1 MNQLYIDAARLLIQ
15 VAPVVFESG
24 VFALKGGTAINLF
37 IRDMPRLSV
46 DLDLVFPD
54 HSLPRDHA
62 LAQINEAIRQASAR
76 LKTRGFQVRTV
87 TATGAGET
95 KILVRRGNI
104 EIKVEVN
111 FVLRGTVNKVQLA
124 SLSART
130 QEVLQAELEIPMA
143 SLEDIY
149 GGKLVA
155 ALDRQHPRDLFDVM
169 QLYANEGITPA
180 IRRAFVVYLASHNR
194 PPHEILS
201 PVLRDITP
209 DYERTFVGMTAE
221 PVELTELLSARDR
234 LVAELPQ
241 TLDANERQFLLSLV
255 SNAPEWPL
263 LDLAHLEQLP
273 AVRWKLR
280 NLEQLAKTS
289 PKKFAEQ
296 AEALKRVLSG

>member
-1 MNQLYIDAARLLIQ
+1 
-15 VAPVVFESG
+15 
-24 VFALKGGTAINLF
+24 
-37 IRDMPRLSV
+37 
-46 DLDLVFPD
+46 
-54 HSLPRDHA
+54 

-95 KILVRRGNI
+95 KLLVRRGNI

-111 FVLRGTVNKVQLA
+111 FVLRGTVRKVQLA
-124 SLSART
+124 SLSAKA
-130 QEVLQAELEIPMA
+130 QDVLQAEMEIPMA

-155 ALDRQHPRDLFDVM
+155 AMDRQHPRDLFDVM
-169 QLYANEGITPA
+169 QLYAHEGITPA

-194 PPHEILS
+194 PLHEVLS
-201 PVLRDITP
+201 PALRDVTQ
-209 DYERTFVGMTAE
+209 DYERTFVGMTTE
-221 PVELTELLSARDR
+221 PVALAELLRARHR
-234 LVAELPQ
+234 LVKEIPQ

-263 LDLAHLEQLP
+263 LDIAHLQRLP
-273 AVRWKLR
+273 AVRWKLK
-280 NLEQLAKTS
+280 NLKQLAETS

-296 AEALKRVLSG
+296 TDALKRLLG